1 VTPAP
6 AAAVNLLLVEDSP
19 ADVYLV
25 REAMKAEG
33 VPFRMQVADDGEVAI
48 EILNQVE
55 AEKDPPPDVLL
66 LDLNVP
72 RRDGIQ
78 ILERIRDS
86 SRCRGIPVVVISSSD
101 SPVDRQRALA
111 LGARQYFR
119 KPSTLDEFMQLG
131 RLVLLVYRNAQAGVA
146 P

>member
-1 VTPAP
+1 MTP

-33 VPFRMQVADDGEVAI
+33 VPFHMQVADDGELAL
-48 EILNQVE
+48 EILDHVE
-55 AEKDPPPDVLL
+55 AEEDPPPDVLL

-78 ILERIRDS
+78 ILERIRHS
-86 SRCRGIPVVVISSSD
+86 SR
-101 SPVDRQRALA
+101 
-111 LGARQYFR
+111 
-119 KPSTLDEFMQLG
+119 
-131 RLVLLVYRNAQAGVA
+131 
-146 P
+146 